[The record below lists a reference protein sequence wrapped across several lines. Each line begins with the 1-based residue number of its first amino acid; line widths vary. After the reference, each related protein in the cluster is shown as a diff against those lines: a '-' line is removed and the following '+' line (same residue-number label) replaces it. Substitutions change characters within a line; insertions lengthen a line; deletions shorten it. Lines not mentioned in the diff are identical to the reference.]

1 MGPRGLGID
10 VGGTNLRAALVEL
23 DTGAVVALRRHAL
36 ADRSPD
42 EVVSAAAS
50 LARALGAD
58 PGTPVGVGFAG
69 QLRGS
74 SGVVL
79 NAPNLGWR
87 DVPLGEL
94 LADAVGAPVRVS
106 NDLSAAAWGEARFG
120 AARDAR
126 EALVVFAGTGVGA
139 GLLLGGRLHE
149 GAGGV
154 AGELGHVKV
163 DRPRGTA
170 PRRCGCGMTD
180 CLEAWAGGAAVEARV
195 REAVAEGR
203 APAPLDGP
211 GPERSGAARAE
222 IAARAGEE
230 WALSLWEET
239 AGLLGRAVASAVTLL
254 DPGRV
259 VLGGG
264 LLLGNALLQEMVER
278 RIREETSRTAAA
290 GLTVARA
297 ALGDEAGVVGAALI
311 AAGR

>member
-1 MGPRGLGID
+1 MTARGLGID

-23 DTGAVVALRRHAL
+23 ETGAVVALRRHAL
-36 ADRSPD
+36 AGRSPG
-42 EVVSAAAS
+42 EVVSVAAS
-50 LARALGAD
+50 LARALGAE
-58 PGTPVGVGFAG
+58 PGTTVGVGFAG
-69 QLRGS
+69 QLQAG

-94 LADAVGAPVRVS
+94 LSGALGAPVRVA

-120 AARDAR
+120 AARGAR
-126 EALVVFAGTGVGA
+126 ESLVVFVGTGVGA

-163 DRPRGTA
+163 DRPPGTA

-203 APAPLDGP
+203 APAPAP
-211 GPERSGAARAE
+211 GEARSGAGRTDV
-222 IAARAGEE
+222 AARAGEE

-239 AGLLGRAVASAVTLL
+239 AGLLGRAVASAATLL

-264 LLLGNALLQEMVER
+264 LLLGNALLYEMVER

-290 GLTVARA
+290 HLVVARA
-297 ALGDEAGVVGAALI
+297 ALGDEAGVVGAALLG
-311 AAGR
+311 AGR